1 MISQLEAL
9 HESAD
14 CRMSTEKRAFFC
26 LLSWLP
32 FLLFN
37 EMRFLLLVICNA
49 FIIWQTDVPNTSNIY
64 PLTHY
69 IAEKSVK
76 AYHAISLFVSGNNF
90 SGPLEVGKYDLY
102 VA

>member
-1 MISQLEAL
+1 MKCGFYCKL
-9 HESAD
+9 HYCWSYV
-14 CRMSTEKRAFFC
+14 
-26 LLSWLP
+26 L
-32 FLLFN
+32 
-37 EMRFLLLVICNA
+37 CNA
-49 FIIWQTDVPNTSNIY
+49 FKIWQTDVPTFCQANIRNIY